1 MTKNGPFLVFQNSS
15 RTYFYN
21 FTRNTLCENFKSNG
35 KELQS
40 LGGKMC
46 WKMVKHWL
54 RLAQTWHKKDLSYEF
69 DLCMCVCVCV
79 ACVCCVCV
87 WVCVVGH
94 LQKQQIDPGIL
105 TGCDEACMGMFKVLL
120 NDELAISQEWVEV
133 WKFLNVVGYIIN
145 LFRHFSYVWS
155 SMPRVAQSTSK
166 W

>member
-1 MTKNGPFLVFQNSS
+1 MLKNGQ
-15 RTYFYN
+15 
-21 FTRNTLCENFKSNG
+21 TLITIGTDLTQERL
-35 KELQS
+35 EL
-40 LGGKMC
+40 
-46 WKMVKHWL
+46 WVWFV
-54 RLAQTWHKKDLSYEF
+54 YV
-69 DLCMCVCVCV
+69 CVCVCV
-79 ACVCCVCV
+79 ACVSVVCV